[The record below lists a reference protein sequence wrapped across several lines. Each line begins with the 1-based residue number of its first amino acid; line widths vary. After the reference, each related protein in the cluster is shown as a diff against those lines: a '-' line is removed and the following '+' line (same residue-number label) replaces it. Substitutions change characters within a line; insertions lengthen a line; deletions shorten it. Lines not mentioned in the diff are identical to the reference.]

1 MTVLRN
7 SQHFLAPEGQYV
19 YSTQVFP
26 TSARSEERTLRRTQ
40 IHRSVRSSG
49 RSSARGKFW
58 CAINMSLLQKKKP
71 TPLLDS
77 PAMKRI

>member
-58 CAINMSLLQKKKP
+58 GYKHVTPPELKKP